1 MVNCPKCGSGDIDLE
16 YDDEG
21 YVNSDNNE
29 NGKTKRMRRLLRFI
43 RA

>member
-21 YVNSDNNE
+21 YVSGISCLNE
-29 NGKTKRMRRLLRFI
+29 YCGDEEE
-43 RA
+43 